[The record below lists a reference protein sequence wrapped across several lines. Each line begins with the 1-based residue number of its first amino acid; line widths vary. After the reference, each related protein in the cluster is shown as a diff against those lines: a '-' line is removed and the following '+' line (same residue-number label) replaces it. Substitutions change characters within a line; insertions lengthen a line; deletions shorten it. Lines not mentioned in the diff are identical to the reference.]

1 MLFGYP
7 ILGNVQEQ
15 IMPAVLSVVAGYLL
29 GSVSSTW
36 IIIRL
41 FTRQDMRT
49 EPDGTI
55 SAAAVY
61 YKLGA
66 FPYMVAALMDI
77 TLAATAVILARAL
90 THSSSNGMLSGLA
103 AMAGHNWSVFLRF
116 KGGQG
121 ATAMGGALAA
131 VIIWPLCYGLVAAAL
146 VALVTHRSGLATA
159 IGVLTVFFVALIQ
172 NGAGATAA
180 YPLSLFSLMLIKR
193 FQLARAAGR
202 GMLGSA
208 K

>member
-1 MLFGYP
+1 
-7 ILGNVQEQ
+7 
-15 IMPAVLSVVAGYLL
+15 MPSALSIVASYLL

-36 IIIRL
+36 VLVRL
-41 FTRQDMRT
+41 FGKQDMRS

-66 FPYMVAALMDI
+66 FPYALAALMDI

-90 THSSSNGMLSGLA
+90 THSPSIAMLCGLA
-103 AMAGHNWSVFLRF
+103 AMAGHNWSIFLRF
-116 KGGQG
+116 KGGLG
-121 ATAMGGALAA
+121 ATAMAGALAA
-131 VIIWPLCYGLVAAAL
+131 VMLWPLCYGLVVAA
-146 VALVTHRSGLATA
+146 VVGIITHRSGLSTA
-159 IGVLTVFFVALIQ
+159 VGVLTVFFVALIQ
-172 NGAGATAA
+172 NGAGVVAV

-202 GMLGSA
+202 NMFGSA